1 MSAALAVPQVAESVP
16 GFAQEERNALAPDFD
31 AMVAPHIRKLR
42 PYEAGKPIEE
52 VQRELGLTD
61 IVKLASNENP
71 FGPSPRVLEALA
83 AAVHRSDRLF
93 LYPDAAVAETR
104 GAIAAFLGI
113 DPQWVVVGNGSNEIL
128 ALVVRTFLQPGENV
142 VTSLGT
148 FPAYGLLARAHGAE
162 LREAPLGPGFAYD
175 LQAVAHFVDRNT
187 RVVFL
192 ANPNNPTGTAFG
204 HAALTAFLAA
214 IDAQAD
220 PARPPIVV
228 LDEAYFEYLDRETYG
243 GDTLA
248 LVRARPTTIVARTF
262 SKAFALAGLR
272 IGYGVM
278 HPALAAFVSRVREPF
293 NVNALAQVAARA
305 ALEDLVWTRAH
316 VAIACSERT
325 RVMGELTTLGLTVVP
340 SEANFVFIDLGR
352 PGVPI
357 FQALLRR
364 GVIARP
370 TAAGGLPDGLRVTIG
385 RPDENTRFL
394 EALSAVLHEETIAR

>member
-1 MSAALAVPQVAESVP
+1 MSAALAVAHVA
-16 GFAQEERNALAPDFD
+16 ANALDFE

-42 PYEAGKPIEE
+42 AYEAGKPIEE
-52 VQRELGLTD
+52 VQRELGLSD

-83 AAVHRSDRLF
+83 AAVQKPERLF

-104 GAIAAFLGI
+104 NAIARFLGI
-113 DPQWVVVGNGSNEIL
+113 DDPSWVVVGNGSNEIL

-142 VTSLGT
+142 VTSVGT
-148 FPAYGLLARAHGAE
+148 FPAYGILARAHGAE

-175 LQAVAHFVDRNT
+175 LQAVAHFVDRQT

-204 HAALTAFLAA
+204 HAELTAFLAA

-228 LDEAYFEYLDRETYG
+228 LDEAYFEYLDRDAYG

-248 LVRARPTTIVARTF
+248 LVRTRPTTIVARTF

-278 HPALAAFVSRVREPF
+278 HPTLAGFVNRVREPF

-305 ALEDLVWTRAH
+305 ALQDLAWTHAH
-316 VAIACSERT
+316 VAICRGERA
-325 RVMGELTTLGLTVVP
+325 RVLGELRALGLAAVP

-352 PGVPI
+352 PGVPF

-364 GVIARP
+364 GVITRP

-385 RPDENTRFL
+385 RPEENTRFL
-394 EALSAVLHEETIAR
+394 EALAAVLHEEGI